1 MAIASTR
8 TVLLNLKYVMS
19 LCQTVV
25 CCVSGG
31 VSLSG
36 ELFSMFQLMSLCQ
49 KVVCC
54 VLGDVTVSDSC
65 LCLRWGQSVRE
76 LFVVFQVTS
85 LCQLLVF

>member
-1 MAIASTR
+1 
-8 TVLLNLKYVMS
+8 
-19 LCQTVV
+19 
-25 CCVSGG
+25 
-31 VSLSG
+31 
-36 ELFSMFQLMSLCQ
+36 MFQLMSLCQ

-85 LCQLLVF
+85 LCQTVAVACVSGDVTVSVACVLGGVSR